1 MGMNVGTPNIN
12 QGQQQN
18 MQQQPQRLPQQAEGQ
33 FINQLAKK
41 LMESCT
47 PEVRAKFQSEVNAW
61 PDQKKQQILQQG
73 VDPLF
78 FRFRQHAEM
87 LYRSGKVQI
96 PKQQGANPMEGQQG
110 GQPNQMQGQQPNMGQ
125 RQSDPTFDFNAI
137 TNQQLGAV
145 RLQDSGAEVV
155 PASNNNNAQMAAF
168 GQGGQ
173 AQNAAMA
180 QRQAQA
186 AFQQN
191 FQRQNASQIQAQAQ
205 AQAQAHAQA

>member
-110 GQPNQMQGQQPNMGQ
+110 GQPNQMQGQQPF
-125 RQSDPTFDFNAI
+125 TAAA
-137 TNQQLGAV
+137 QQVTG
-145 RLQDSGAEVV
+145 RLVSVIFHCDNLPRGGVFSEVEPPPVSRRGGGEGSGE
-155 PASNNNNAQMAAF
+155 AAA
-168 GQGGQ
+168 GY
-173 AQNAAMA
+173 M
-180 QRQAQA
+180 
-186 AFQQN
+186 
-191 FQRQNASQIQAQAQ
+191 
-205 AQAQAHAQA
+205 